1 MAIEKGFQKLKWY
14 HQVLI
19 VSTICGGLLT
29 VLWYQYLAP
38 IQADIDSKN
47 GKLAELE
54 RVIAKSREQQK
65 ILIQIKNECEEL
77 QAKLEKL
84 KVVLPEVKETDE
96 VLRSVQRAAS
106 TSALK
111 ILRVGSRPLIEH
123 EVYTEWP
130 IDMDIVGTYHNVGA
144 YLDRIRQLPR
154 IVNISGLRLVVRAAT
169 GEAAFTS
176 SVGATYTA
184 TTFVY
189 RPDPAET
196 AEPKPVK

>member
-1 MAIEKGFQKLKWY
+1 
-14 HQVLI
+14 
-19 VSTICGGLLT
+19 
-29 VLWYQYLAP
+29 
-38 IQADIDSKN
+38 
-47 GKLAELE
+47 
-54 RVIAKSREQQK
+54 
-65 ILIQIKNECEEL
+65 
-77 QAKLEKL
+77 
-84 KVVLPEVKETDE
+84 
-96 VLRSVQRAAS
+96 
-106 TSALK
+106 
-111 ILRVGSRPLIEH
+111 
-123 EVYTEWP
+123 
-130 IDMDIVGTYHNVGA
+130 MDIVGTYHNVGA